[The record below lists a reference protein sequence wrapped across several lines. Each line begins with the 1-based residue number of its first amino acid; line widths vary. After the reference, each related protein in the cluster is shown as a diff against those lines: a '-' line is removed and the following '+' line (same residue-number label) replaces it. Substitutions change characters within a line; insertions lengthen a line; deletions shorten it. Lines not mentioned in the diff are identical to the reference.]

1 MEEEE
6 GFDFEKLIVY
16 QKSLDLIDQVYSL
29 TGGFPSHEKFN
40 VTDQFRRAATSI
52 ALNIAEGS
60 AGTKK
65 EFASF
70 LRISNRSVRECVVC
84 LSIALIQKYINKDK
98 ERELRSVLIR
108 ISKMNNGLRRSI
120 SETPRTLNQKP

>member
-1 MEEEE
+1 MDE
-6 GFDFEKLIVY
+6 GFDFEKLVVY
-16 QKSLDLIDQVYSL
+16 QKSLDFIDQVYVL
-29 TGGFPSHEKFN
+29 TEQFPSHERFN

-65 EFASF
+65 EFGAF

-84 LSIALIQKYINKDK
+84 LSIALRQKVY
-98 ERELRSVLIR
+98 
-108 ISKMNNGLRRSI
+108 
-120 SETPRTLNQKP
+120 Q